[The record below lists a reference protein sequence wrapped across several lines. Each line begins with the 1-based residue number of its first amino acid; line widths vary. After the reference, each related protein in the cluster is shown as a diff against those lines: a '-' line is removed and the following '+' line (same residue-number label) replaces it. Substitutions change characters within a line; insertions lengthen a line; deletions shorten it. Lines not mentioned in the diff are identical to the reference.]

1 MNNKNNSDENMK
13 GEITPKQD
21 KENLEQELSSKLNK
35 KLSPTRGILRIVL
48 GFLAFLIWILIGV
61 SPTIIFTS
69 SLQGFIGVF
78 SVLVRNPIIF
88 LLIALLNIILG
99 ITYYLLFQILW
110 WSLFHFVWSIRWFYG
125 FVKYSKLKNY
135 SYNESEG

>member
-1 MNNKNNSDENMK
+1 MNNNNNSEENMK
-13 GEITPKQD
+13 GEITPNQD
-21 KENLEQELSSKLNK
+21 NEDLEQELSSKLNK